1 MSTETTT
8 TIKAPWAITLAGWLL
23 LWVVIAAV
31 LAVIVPGFSA
41 AIAGGLIWLVALL
54 LKGGGIKGAQRI
66 QVVVMFGVGSLGLVV
81 GLLNGADSRHLIRAL
96 EANQMVIAMLIG
108 VSFLRLVTASEL
120 NASDKLPRGRK
131 ALLSTL
137 AGPHLFGSVINMSA
151 LFIVGDRLSRQQ
163 PLSTLQAVIMSRAFS
178 LCAHWSPFFA
188 AMGVA
193 LVSAPGAQLTTLAM
207 VGAPLSLLML
217 FYVYWELSRAPDAHQ
232 LTGYPLNLRS
242 LWLPFLLAV
251 LVMVSHQ
258 IWPEVPV
265 LTLVT
270 LIAVLVALTW
280 SVLREGVRGV
290 YNSIQHVQTAL
301 PRQGNEV
308 MLFLGAAVLGAG
320 VAALLDSFDIQLS
333 FATFGANHAF
343 VVLLIMV
350 TLAMV
355 GMHPVTSVTLVGSML
370 APVVDDPNLL
380 ALVFLMTWAFGAGL
394 SPFSG
399 LQLSLISRYQIDP
412 VAMLRRNW
420 RYALVLLAAD
430 YLALQLYVWFAFS

>member
-1 MSTETTT
+1 MSTGTTT
-8 TIKAPWAITLAGWLL
+8 TTKAPWSITLAGWLL

-41 AIAGGLIWLVALL
+41 AIAGGLIWLVAAL

-66 QVVVMFGVGSLGLVV
+66 QVIVMFTVGGLGLVG
-81 GLLNGADSRHLIRAL
+81 GLVNGADSRHLLRAL

-108 VSFLRLVTASEL
+108 VSFLRLVTAGEL
-120 NASDKLPRGRK
+120 NASDRLPTGRK

-151 LFIVGDRLSRQQ
+151 LFIVGDRLSRRQ
-163 PLSTLQAVIMSRAFS
+163 PLSTLQALIMSRAFS

-193 LVSAPGAQLTTLAM
+193 LVSAPGAQLSTLAM

-217 FYVYWELSRAPDAHQ
+217 VYVYWELNRAPDAAQ

-258 IWPEVPV
+258 VWPDVPV

-333 FATFGANHAF
+333 FAFFGANQAF

-350 TLAMV
+350 TLAMI
-355 GMHPVTSVTLVGSML
+355 GMHPVTSVTLVGSLL

-399 LQLSLISRYQIDP
+399 LQLSLISRYQVD
-412 VAMLRRNW
+412 AMSMLRRNW
-420 RYALVLLAAD
+420 RYGLVLLAMD
-430 YLALQLYVWFAFS
+430 YLALQLYGWASQ

>member
-1 MSTETTT
+1 MSTQSNAAA
-8 TIKAPWAITLAGWLL
+8 KAPWNVTLAGWLL
-23 LWVVIAAV
+23 LFVVVTAV
-31 LAVIVPGFSA
+31 LAVVVSGFPA

-54 LKGGGIKGAQRI
+54 LKGGGIRGAQRI
-66 QVVVMFGVGSLGLVV
+66 QVIVMFSIGSLGLLA
-81 GLLNGADSRHLIRAL
+81 GLLNGAEGRHLLRAL

-108 VSFLRLVTASEL
+108 VSFLRLVTSGQL
-120 NASDKLPRGRK
+120 NATDASPRGRK

-163 PLSTLQAVIMSRAFS
+163 PLSTLQALIMSRAFS

-188 AMGVA
+188 AMGVT
-193 LVSAPGAQLTTLAM
+193 LINAPGAQLTTLAA
-207 VGAPLSLLML
+207 VGIPLSLLML
-217 FYVYWELSRAPDAHQ
+217 VYTYWDLSRAPEANE
-232 LTGYPLNLRS
+232 LTGYPLNAGS
-242 LWLPFLLAV
+242 LWLPLLLAV

-270 LIAVLVALTW
+270 LIAVLVALCW
-280 SVLREGVRGV
+280 SILREGVPGV
-290 YNSIQHVQTAL
+290 YKSIQHVQTAL

-333 FATFGANHAF
+333 VASFGAHQAF

-355 GMHPVTSVTLVGSML
+355 GMHPVTSITLVGSLL
-370 APVVDDPNLL
+370 APLVDDPNLL
-380 ALVFLMTWAFGAGL
+380 ALVFLMAWAFGAGI

-399 LQLSLISRYQIDP
+399 LQLSLLSRYQVDLM
-412 VAMLRRNW
+412 ALLRRNW

-430 YLALQLYVWFAFS
+430 YLALLLYGWVSQ

>member
-1 MSTETTT
+1 MSTQTNAPA
-8 TIKAPWAITLAGWLL
+8 KAPWNVTLAGWLL
-23 LWVVIAAV
+23 LFVVVTAV
-31 LAVIVPGFSA
+31 LAVVVSGFPA
-41 AIAGGLIWLVALL
+41 AIAGGLIWLVAVL
-54 LKGGGIKGAQRI
+54 LKGGGIRGAQRI
-66 QVVVMFGVGSLGLVV
+66 QVIVMFSIGSLGLLA
-81 GLLNGADSRHLIRAL
+81 GLANGAGSRHLMRAL

-108 VSFLRLVTASEL
+108 VSFLRLVTSGQL
-120 NASDKLPRGRK
+120 NATDASPRGRK

-163 PLSTLQAVIMSRAFS
+163 PLSTLQALIMSRAFS

-193 LVSAPGAQLTTLAM
+193 LINAPGAQLATLSS
-207 VGAPLSLLML
+207 VGVPLSLLML
-217 FYVYWELSRAPDAHQ
+217 GYTYWELSRAPEAQQ
-232 LTGYPLNLRS
+232 LTGYPLNLGS
-242 LWLPFLLAV
+242 LWLPLLLAV

-258 IWPEVPV
+258 IWPGVPV

-270 LIAVLVALTW
+270 LIAVLVALGW
-280 SVLREGVRGV
+280 SIVREGVPGV
-290 YNSIQHVQTAL
+290 SKSIQHVQTAL

-320 VAALLDSFDIQLS
+320 VAALLDSFNIQLS
-333 FATFGANHAF
+333 FATFGAHQAF

-355 GMHPVTSVTLVGSML
+355 GMHPVTSVTLVGSLL

-399 LQLSLISRYQIDP
+399 LQLSLISRYQ
-412 VAMLRRNW
+412 VEAMALLRRNW

-430 YLALQLYVWFAFS
+430 YLALLLYGWVSH

>member
-1 MSTETTT
+1 MSTEANTAS
-8 TIKAPWAITLAGWLL
+8 KAPWYSTLAGWLL

-31 LAVIVPGFSA
+31 LAVILPGFPA
-41 AIAGGLIWLVALL
+41 AIAGGLIWLVAVL
-54 LKGGGIKGAQRI
+54 LKGGGIKGPQRI
-66 QVVVMFGVGSLGLVV
+66 QVVVMLSVGSLGLLA
-81 GLLNGADSRHLIRAL
+81 GLLNGADGRYLLRAL

-108 VSFLRLVTASEL
+108 VSFLRLVTSGEL
-120 NASDKLPRGRK
+120 NGTDALPTGRK

-151 LFIVGDRLSRQQ
+151 LFIVGDRLSQRQ
-163 PLSTLQAVIMSRAFS
+163 PLSILQALIMSRAFS

-193 LVSAPGAQLTTLAM
+193 LVNAPGAQLATLAS
-207 VGAPLSLLML
+207 VGIPLSLVML
-217 FYVYWELSRAPDAHQ
+217 GYTYWELSRTPEADQ
-232 LTGYPLNLRS
+232 LTGYPLNSGS
-242 LWLPFLLAV
+242 LWLPLLLAV
-251 LVMVSHQ
+251 LVLVGHQ

-270 LIAVLVALTW
+270 LIAVLVALGW
-280 SVLREGVRGV
+280 SVLREGVSGV
-290 YNSIQHVQTAL
+290 YKSVQHVQTAL

-333 FATFGANHAF
+333 FATFGAHQAF

-350 TLAMV
+350 ALAMV
-355 GMHPVTSVTLVGSML
+355 GMHPVTSVTLVGSLL

-380 ALVFLMTWAFGAGL
+380 ALVFLMTWAFGTGI

-399 LQLSLISRYQIDP
+399 LQLSLLSRYH
-412 VAMLRRNW
+412 VNAMALLRRNW
-420 RYALVLLAAD
+420 RYALMLLMAD
-430 YLALQLYVWFAFS
+430 YLALWVYGWFAH

>member
-1 MSTETTT
+1 MSTDSITTSNASWNT
-8 TIKAPWAITLAGWLL
+8 TLAGWLL
-23 LWVVIAAV
+23 LWVVIAAI
-31 LAVIVPGFSA
+31 LAVILPGFPA
-41 AIAGGLIWLVALL
+41 AIAGGLIWLVAVL

-66 QVVVMFGVGSLGLVV
+66 QVIVMFSIGSLGLLA
-81 GLLNGADSRHLIRAL
+81 GLLNGADSRHLLRAL

-108 VSFLRLVTASEL
+108 VSFLRLVTTGEL
-120 NASDKLPRGRK
+120 NTSDSLPTGRK

-163 PLSTLQAVIMSRAFS
+163 PLSILQALIMSRAFS

-193 LVSAPGAQLTTLAM
+193 LINAPGAQLTTLAS
-207 VGAPLSLLML
+207 VGVPLSLLML
-217 FYVYWELSRAPDAHQ
+217 GYTYWELSRAPEANQ
-232 LTGYPLNLRS
+232 LTGYPLNPGS
-242 LWLPFLLAV
+242 LWLPLLLAV

-270 LIAVLVALTW
+270 LIAVLVALGW
-280 SVLREGVRGV
+280 SVLREGISGV
-290 YNSIQHVQTAL
+290 YKSIQHVQTAL

-333 FATFGANHAF
+333 FATFGANQAF

-355 GMHPVTSVTLVGSML
+355 GMHPVTSVTLVGSLL
-370 APVVDDPNLL
+370 APVVDDANLL
-380 ALVFLMTWAFGAGL
+380 ALVFLMTWAFGAGI

-399 LQLSLISRYQIDP
+399 LQLSLLSRYQID
-412 VAMLRRNW
+412 AMALLRRNW

-430 YLALQLYVWFAFS
+430 YLALLLYGWVSQ